1 MPENDG
7 STLNNVQRFK
17 LCDEEAHKE
26 RAYISNRL
34 IGMSSER
41 TRMGDCASRREVC
54 SYGDLVSG
62 STGGAVVLFL
72 AEYT

>member
-34 IGMSSER
+34 TWYVIR
-41 TRMGDCASRREVC
+41 TNQDG
-54 SYGDLVSG
+54 
-62 STGGAVVLFL
+62 
-72 AEYT
+72 